1 MQDKLNDNTT
11 TNHKIKNTHNSLAT
25 NYTAVN
31 TMQELAEYVGISRQ
45 TLSKYFNNPQLV
57 GKQTQLKIQQALEE
71 TQFSPNLFA
80 TNLKKGRSNV
90 IGIIIPSLTDP
101 FFMKL
106 VERIADIASMQGYLT
121 FTLASNGSYDLEADA
136 LNKLQAM
143 NVAGAFIVAL
153 GKQQVQEKV
162 RRVEDIFP
170 VIFLDSPP
178 THQAVFVGSDNRQ
191 SVANLVEYCLHQ
203 GQPPIFLAMPDL
215 NQNAEIRLNSY
226 IETMELYKEKP
237 VIIAATNTEMDW
249 QFEKYGY
256 RQAKQ
261 WLATKAT
268 ESCLL
273 CANDRLAYGVF
284 LAAWEANIMIGKG
297 KGLTVAGHDDHP
309 LAAYTSPP
317 LTTVAQNYEK
327 IAQTA
332 VSHLL
337 ALIEGKTPTLHTLI
351 DTHLVIR
358 QSA

>member
-178 THQAVFVGSDNRQ
+178 THQAVFVGSD
-191 SVANLVEYCLHQ
+191 
-203 GQPPIFLAMPDL
+203 
-215 NQNAEIRLNSY
+215 
-226 IETMELYKEKP
+226 
-237 VIIAATNTEMDW
+237 
-249 QFEKYGY
+249 
-256 RQAKQ
+256 
-261 WLATKAT
+261 
-268 ESCLL
+268 
-273 CANDRLAYGVF
+273 
-284 LAAWEANIMIGKG
+284 
-297 KGLTVAGHDDHP
+297 
-309 LAAYTSPP
+309 
-317 LTTVAQNYEK
+317 
-327 IAQTA
+327 
-332 VSHLL
+332 
-337 ALIEGKTPTLHTLI
+337 
-351 DTHLVIR
+351 
-358 QSA
+358 